1 MTQGGDFVKRDGSF
15 GESIYGEKF
24 PGILYGK
31 FLVMPDQRIN
41 DNMRIHGRSVTARK
55 SMDNVHFIFTTFIGI
70 ILGFLVGLS
79 FITFSPSQEQK
90 SSSIPAP
97 RTLNLKAYVNESKS
111 NLTIATKLNDTTK
124 MILDTSKLRGAE
136 RLPPTLAETK
146 SDLYLRRLW
155 GDPNEDLEMKQRYLV
170 TFTVGS
176 AQKRNVDAAV
186 KKFLGNFSI
195 LLFHYDGR
203 VNEWDQFEWSKRAI
217 HVSVP
222 KQTKLRQR
230 IPIF

>member
-79 FITFSPSQEQK
+79 FITFSPSQLDFLAHIKEQK

-186 KKFLGNFSI
+186 KKKAKDPHFLK
-195 LLFHYDGR
+195 
-203 VNEWDQFEWSKRAI
+203 E
-217 HVSVP
+217 
-222 KQTKLRQR
+222 
-230 IPIF
+230 